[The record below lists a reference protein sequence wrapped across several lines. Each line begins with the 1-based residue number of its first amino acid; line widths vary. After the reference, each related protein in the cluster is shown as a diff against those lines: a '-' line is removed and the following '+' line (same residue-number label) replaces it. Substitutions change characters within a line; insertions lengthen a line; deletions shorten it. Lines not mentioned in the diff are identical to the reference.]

1 MSLLRGRRLGGLGG
15 LGAARVVLNGDHDEE
30 SSESEEEMFQSKYAV
45 IPTKS
50 NTGDEDMH
58 AEEEEDLEQGSS
70 LLEIL
75 GESKP
80 PPSII
85 GDSPSIQSIPS
96 PNPHVHNTEIEAG
109 NSQDIWAA
117 VHDSPSSGSNSL
129 LQQKP
134 DGVMFRHSRRRSSSL
149 LDTGGS
155 SRTLAV
161 RSAPSTIEKGIKTP
175 VYDRKQKRKSSSP
188 VPSPDLPDPG
198 PQDVIRVGG
207 YMNIN
212 YTLERENN
220 DKTVSSSPIPPAFL
234 TVESN
239 ENAVNVRASA
249 SNTRALADAVVVS
262 TTEPTVSG
270 IIYPEV
276 QSNEPHERQ
285 KYSPPLLQSS
295 PLEPTRE
302 VKSQTLS
309 KPKPTR
315 LANRLGALGTGV
327 SREIITANEGTK
339 KVVSVSLARPA
350 ANITVS
356 LKDTVDR
363 ISDHDNEFTEISVNK
378 GQGVN
383 GRFENID
390 RSWNIQ
396 DFTLGKPLGKGKFG
410 NVYLGKQR
418 NSTGPVNV
426 ALKVLFK
433 APIVAAK
440 CLNNLR
446 REIEIQ
452 HHLHHPN
459 IVQLYGYFHD
469 KKAVYLI
476 LEYLAGGELYKLL
489 RKQKNGI
496 VSEEVSKNYI
506 GQVIDAVAY
515 MHDRNVYHRD
525 IKPENLLLAAE
536 NPTTTHGTNHAKRR
550 LCIGDFGWA
559 VHAPVPHHVR
569 YTMCGTPEYMAP
581 ELVKGLLHGNHDSA
595 ARRSSSS
602 GRCGSDVSDVSSSGA
617 HERYVD
623 LWAIGVL
630 MYELLY
636 GFTPFQPNHHLENDG
651 SSDKGA
657 TKEENQRKCFQRIV
671 SHEFGQLQFPKVLQE
686 IDDAVESETSHGNT
700 RNAGN
705 VPSREAQELINALL
719 HHKPQERP
727 VASTIKTSFKWFN
740 EN

>member
-1 MSLLRGRRLGGLGG
+1 
-15 LGAARVVLNGDHDEE
+15 
-30 SSESEEEMFQSKYAV
+30 
-45 IPTKS
+45 
-50 NTGDEDMH
+50 
-58 AEEEEDLEQGSS
+58 
-70 LLEIL
+70 
-75 GESKP
+75 
-80 PPSII
+80 
-85 GDSPSIQSIPS
+85 
-96 PNPHVHNTEIEAG
+96 
-109 NSQDIWAA
+109 
-117 VHDSPSSGSNSL
+117 
-129 LQQKP
+129 
-134 DGVMFRHSRRRSSSL
+134 
-149 LDTGGS
+149 
-155 SRTLAV
+155 
-161 RSAPSTIEKGIKTP
+161 
-175 VYDRKQKRKSSSP
+175 
-188 VPSPDLPDPG
+188 
-198 PQDVIRVGG
+198 
-207 YMNIN
+207 MNIN

-410 NVYLGKQR
+410 N
-418 NSTGPVNV
+418 
-426 ALKVLFK
+426 

-581 ELVKGLLHGNHDSA
+581 ELVKGLLHGNHDT
-595 ARRSSSS
+595 
-602 GRCGSDVSDVSSSGA
+602 

-671 SHEFGQLQFPKVLQE
+671 SHKFGQLQFPKVLQE